1 MSDLSKHPTAQVPR
15 DPDYERRVR
24 ASFEGQPAMSRLF
37 GATMV
42 KLAPGTT
49 EIHIPLQPDFLQQM
63 GNVHGGIIGALADSA
78 AGYAALSLLDAH
90 LEVVTVEYKI
100 NFVAPAFGDLL
111 VGRGSVVRAGRT
123 LQVCVA
129 EIFVVK
135 DGVEKLCAYMTTTMM
150 AVPDPKQHK

>member
-1 MSDLSKHPTAQVPR
+1 MNKTIKKQLPR

-37 GATMV
+37 GAKMV
-42 KLAPGTT
+42 SLAPGET
-49 EIHIPLQPDFLQQM
+49 EIHIPLRPDFLQQM
-63 GNVHGGIIGALADSA
+63 GNVHGGIVGALADSA

-100 NFVAPAFGDLL
+100 NFVAPAFGERL
-111 VGRGSVVRAGRT
+111 VGRGRVVRAGRT

-129 EIFVVK
+129 EIFAVK
-135 DGVEKLCAYMTTTMM
+135 DGTETLCAYMTTTMM
-150 AVPDPKQHK
+150 AVPDPKPKH

>member
-1 MSDLSKHPTAQVPR
+1 MHKTVREMAPR

-42 KLAPGTT
+42 ALSPGAT
-49 EIHIPLQPDFLQQM
+49 EIHIPLQPDFLQQT
-63 GNVHGGIIGALADSA
+63 GNVHGGIVGALADSA
-78 AGYAALSLLDAH
+78 AGYAALTLLDAH

-100 NFVAPAFGDLL
+100 NFVAPAFGDALI
-111 VGRGSVVRAGRT
+111 GRGHVVRAGRT

-129 EIFVVK
+129 EIFAVK
-135 DGVEKLCAYMTTTMM
+135 DGVETLCAYMTTTMM
-150 AVPDPKQHK
+150 AVPDPKQKT

>member
-1 MSDLSKHPTAQVPR
+1 MSKDAKTQVPR
-15 DPDYERRVR
+15 DPDYVRRVR
-24 ASFEGQPAMSRLF
+24 KSFEGQPAMSRLF

-42 KLAPGTT
+42 SVAPGTT
-49 EIHIPLQPDFLQQM
+49 EIHIPLQPDFMQHM

-78 AGYAALSLLDAH
+78 AGYAALTLLEAG

-111 VGRGSVVRAGRT
+111 IGRGSVVRAGRT

-129 EIFVVK
+129 EIFAVK
-135 DGVEKLCAYMTTTMM
+135 EGAEKLCAYMTTTMM
-150 AVPDPKQHK
+150 AVPDPKQHQ

>member
-1 MSDLSKHPTAQVPR
+1 MSTRIKTPAPR

-24 ASFEGQPAMSRLF
+24 KSFEGQPAMSRLF

-42 KLAPGTT
+42 SVTPGAT

-78 AGYAALSLLDAH
+78 AGYAALTLLEVGQ
-90 LEVVTVEYKI
+90 EVVTVEYKI

-111 VGRGSVVRAGRT
+111 VGRGHVVRAGRT
-123 LQVCVA
+123 LHVCVA
-129 EIFVVK
+129 EIFARQ
-135 DGVEKLCAYMTTTMM
+135 DGEEKLVAYMTTTMM
-150 AVPDPKQHK
+150 VVADHKPGQ